1 MKIKLPYSTSNWIS
15 LVGATISLISFFMI
29 IFLFAITTFL
39 NQGSSYLGLV
49 IYILLPG
56 FLIVGLILIP
66 IGMYVKIRREKLRKK
81 VEEFKWPEI
90 NLNNIRHRNA
100 FIIFAVGT
108 AIFLFVSAIGS
119 YEAFHYTE
127 SVEFCGKTCH
137 KVMIPEFTA
146 YQSSPHARVAC
157 VECHVGTGADW
168 YVKSK
173 LSGLYQVYAVTL
185 GSYPKPIP
193 TPITNLRPA
202 RETCE
207 ECHWPEKFY
216 DRTLRVEKHYLTD
229 EKNTEW
235 DINLS
240 LKIGGSHSAQGLR
253 EGIHWH
259 INKDVV
265 IEYKAADKQRQKI
278 PWVKYTNLRTGKT
291 IIFEDSN
298 SPLKKEHLDSLETRI
313 MDCIDCHDRPAHNY
327 NPPAFFVN
335 NAITAGIIPKEL
347 PMIKSLAMDLCAK
360 DYSSTDTAMIAI
372 KDGIKSYYKEKYPDI
387 IEGKNYLVNK
397 AIIGL
402 QTEFKKNIF
411 PEMKVKW
418 NAYPNN
424 IGHLEFIGC
433 FRCHNDNHKSKS
445 GEAISKKCNLCH
457 DINAQ
462 GNPDSL
468 QVTTVGNSLEFR
480 HPDGDESWKDALC
493 VDCHTGLNP

>member
-1 MKIKLPYSTSNWIS
+1 MKIKLPHSTSNWTS
-15 LVGATISLISFFMI
+15 LVGATIALISFFMI
-29 IFLFAITTFL
+29 IFLFAITTFF

-56 FLIVGLILIP
+56 FLVVGLILIP
-66 IGMYVKIRREKLRKK
+66 IGMFLKIKKEKRLKRE
-81 VEEFKWPEI
+81 EEFKWPEI
-90 NLNNIRHRNA
+90 NLNDIRHRNA

-108 AIFLFVSAIGS
+108 AIFLLISAIGS

-137 KVMIPEFTA
+137 KVMAPEYTA

-193 TPITNLRPA
+193 TPINNLRPA

-216 DRTLRVEKHYLTD
+216 DRTIRLEKHYLAD
-229 EKNTEW
+229 EKNSEW

-240 LKIGGSHSAQGLR
+240 LKIGGSHSAQGLQ

-259 INKDVV
+259 INPDVV

-278 PWVKYTNLRTGKT
+278 PWVKFTNLRTGKS
-291 IIFEDSN
+291 IIFEDQN
-298 SPLKKEHLDSLETRI
+298 NQMKREQLDSMETRV
-313 MDCIDCHDRPAHNY
+313 MDCIDCHDRPSHNY

-335 NAITAGIIPKEL
+335 NAITAGTIPVEL
-347 PMIKSLAMDLCAK
+347 PMIKSLAMELCGR
-360 DYSSTDTAMIAI
+360 DYTSTDTAMIAI
-372 KDGIKSYYKEKYPDI
+372 RDGIKSFYKEKYPEI
-387 IEGKNYLVNK
+387 ISDKNYLVNK

-424 IGHLEFIGC
+424 IGHLEFVGC
-433 FRCHNDNHKSKS
+433 FRCHNNNHKSTS
-445 GEAISKKCNLCH
+445 GEVISRNCNLCH

-462 GNPDSL
+462 GSPDSL
-468 QVTTVGNSLEFR
+468 QTTTVGNSLEFR
-480 HPDGDESWKDALC
+480 HPDGDDSWKEALC